1 MQIVFTPKYAHHACP
16 PHWGQLLAFLEA
28 AVGVIFEV
36 KGGFH
41 MENDPKDFFKAP
53 FNIVPAD
60 KSGCGIPLLSVV
72 VVLITAASMI
82 RLS

>member
-1 MQIVFTPKYAHHACP
+1 MQNEP
-16 PHWGQLLAFLEA
+16 
-28 AVGVIFEV
+28 
-36 KGGFH
+36 
-41 MENDPKDFFKAP
+41 NDFFKAP

-72 VVLITAASMI
+72 VVLISAASMI